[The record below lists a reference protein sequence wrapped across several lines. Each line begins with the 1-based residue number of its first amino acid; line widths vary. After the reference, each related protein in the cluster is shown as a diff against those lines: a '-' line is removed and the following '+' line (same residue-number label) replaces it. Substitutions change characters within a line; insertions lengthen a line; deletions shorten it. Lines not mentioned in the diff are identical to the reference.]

1 MEKGY
6 IKLYRKIVEHK
17 IFFNGEHLKIF
28 IFILANAS
36 YQDREWKTRDGDK
49 IHIKKGEFI
58 SSISKISEQTKST
71 VSTVRR
77 AIEKMKK
84 TGILTSRTT
93 NKYTVFQVQ
102 KWEQYQKSEQTSEQT
117 TEQTSEQTTEQTTEQ
132 QVKKDKR
139 INTKK
144 LKEGIKN
151 TLVAKSDGTNQQP
164 TDLIFDSW
172 NCLAKECGL
181 SAIIKRTDKRRK
193 AVIARSKDKH
203 FDYPAILEK
212 IKNSKFMKGGG
223 DRGWKVTF
231 DYIFL
236 SQDNYIKILEGNLDD
251 ADKSSE
257 FGEFYNDLAGFMEK
271 TEEKYQ

>member
-6 IKLYRKIVEHK
+6 IKLHRKITDSG
-17 IFFNGEHLKIF
+17 IFKNDKHFKIF
-28 IFILANAS
+28 IYILLHAN
-36 YQDREWKTRDGDK
+36 YEDGVWINREGYK
-49 IHIKKGEFI
+49 IEVKKGEFLT
-58 SSISKISEQTKST
+58 SIGKIAQHTQNTIQS
-71 VSTVRR
+71 VRTT
-77 AIEKMKK
+77 IKKLEKME
-84 TGILTSRTT
+84 ILTNKTT
-93 NKYTVFQVQ
+93 NKYTIFQVQ
-102 KWEQYQKSEQTSEQT
+102 NWDKYQQNQQTKQ
-117 TEQTSEQTTEQTTEQ
+117 QTEQ
-132 QVKKDKR
+132 QTKQQTEQQTEQQHIKKSKEE
-139 INTKK
+139 TKK
-144 LKEGIKN
+144 VKEEVKN
-151 TLVAKSDGTNQQP
+151 TLVAKSDGTNQQQ
-164 TDLIFDSW
+164 TDPIFDSW
-172 NCLAKECGL
+172 NCLAKEYGL
-181 SAIIKRTDKRRK
+181 STIIKRTDKRRK

-251 ADKSSE
+251 ADKNSD